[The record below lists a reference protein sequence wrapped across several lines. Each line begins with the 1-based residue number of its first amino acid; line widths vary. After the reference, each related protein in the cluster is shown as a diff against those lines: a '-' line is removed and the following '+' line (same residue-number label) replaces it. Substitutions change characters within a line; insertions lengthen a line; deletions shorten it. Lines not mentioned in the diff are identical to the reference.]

1 MKRKWGVIALVLTLI
16 CGMGAVGVLSLLN
29 VNAQGISVST
39 FEELQSAVSG
49 DYDTIILSADIP
61 ITETLE
67 IDDEKIVTTG
77 GSYSLVRGSGFASN
91 LISVSQSGNLTL
103 QSQGTLTIDGGS
115 EACQGSLINNKGSL
129 HIKSGV
135 ELINNNSSLSGSAV
149 NNSGSFTLDGGAIY
163 NNSQTAE
170 SGRYGVIYSNDNSSL
185 TIKSGEI
192 HDNTTTTSGT
202 IF

>member
-77 GSYSLVRGSGFASN
+77 GSYSLVRGSGFAGN

-103 QSQGTLTIDGGS
+103 QSQSTLTI
-115 EACQGSLINNKGSL
+115 EQ
-129 HIKSGV
+129 
-135 ELINNNSSLSGSAV
+135 
-149 NNSGSFTLDGGAIY
+149 SFKMKA
-163 NNSQTAE
+163 
-170 SGRYGVIYSNDNSSL
+170 
-185 TIKSGEI
+185 
-192 HDNTTTTSGT
+192 
-202 IF
+202 